1 MNVGGG
7 VVMVIG
13 QSVTMVMVGGGVV
26 TWYCSLLIINIIHE
40 SPQYLR

>member
-13 QSVTMVMVGGGVV
+13 QGVTVVMVGGGVV
-26 TWYCSLLIINIIHE
+26 TWYCSMFIIIHE